1 MVKGFINIIISCL
14 LLFTPFNRLI
24 AQTSIPKAQA
34 MFIYN
39 FSRLV
44 EWPANYRSG
53 PFIIASLGNSPVAD
67 ELETYTN
74 GKKVGTQDIQIV
86 RYKTVQ
92 EITNCH
98 ILFVPFGRT
107 KQLAEILS
115 AIENKSVLIIT
126 EKNGALNEGAAINFL
141 LLSDKIK
148 FEIKGDNFTKY
159 DLKYSSK
166 LQEMANSGSQ

>member
-1 MVKGFINIIISCL
+1 MVRSTLNIIVSGL
-14 LLFTPFNRLI
+14 LLFIASHRLN

-44 EWPANYRSG
+44 EWPDNYRAG
-53 PFIIASLGNSPVAD
+53 AFIIASLGNSPVAD
-67 ELETYTN
+67 ELEVYTN
-74 GKKVGTQDIQIV
+74 GKKVGTQEIQIV

-98 ILFVPFGRT
+98 ILFVPLGRT
-107 KQLAEILS
+107 KQMAEILNT
-115 AIENKSVLIIT
+115 IQNKSILIIT
-126 EKNGALNEGAAINFL
+126 EKNGALNEGAAINFI

-148 FEIKGDNFTKY
+148 FEISGDNITKY
-159 DLKYSSK
+159 GLKYSAK
-166 LQEMANSGSQ
+166 LQEMATGGSK